1 MAVSTAA
8 VSVATSA
15 TALHAIDADLSGI
28 EVQSGTSTAG
38 AFPASAPTFDDVRA
52 TAPRIFLAV
61 A

>member
-1 MAVSTAA
+1 MTVSTAA

-15 TALHAIDADLSGI
+15 TALHA
-28 EVQSGTSTAG
+28 
-38 AFPASAPTFDDVRA
+38 FDDVRA

>member
-15 TALHAIDADLSGI
+15 TA
-28 EVQSGTSTAG
+28 
-38 AFPASAPTFDDVRA
+38 PAPTFDDVRA